1 MNTVFD
7 NPSLAMQVAWDIARQ
22 TGKRVY
28 RHCVESRYGAARW
41 IVSFNSDAQNAL
53 QELAA

>member
-1 MNTVFD
+1 MNTVYD
-7 NPSLAMQVAWDIARQ
+7 DPNTAMHVAYSIAQQ

-28 RHCVESRYGAARW
+28 RHETENRYGVRRW

-53 QELAA
+53 QELTA